1 MIYRRNSYHD
11 DYLATSTI
19 FVKPTATESK
29 KRREAHGEAQAKA
42 SFNADVSESMAR
54 LDATKA
60 DLLVDVN
67 HLIDKM
73 MEIPLPTLII

>member
-1 MIYRRNSYHD
+1 
-11 DYLATSTI
+11 
-19 FVKPTATESK
+19 
-29 KRREAHGEAQAKA
+29 
-42 SFNADVSESMAR
+42 MAR

-73 MEIPLPTLII
+73 MEIPLPTLIIRLTGGDYYGVNLMVYHPQLNHSNL